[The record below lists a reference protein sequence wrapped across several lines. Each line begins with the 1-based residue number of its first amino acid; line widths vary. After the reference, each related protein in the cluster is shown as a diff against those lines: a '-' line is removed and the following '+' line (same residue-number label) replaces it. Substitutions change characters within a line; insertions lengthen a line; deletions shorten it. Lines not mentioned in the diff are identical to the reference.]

1 MISFIQVID
10 VLRTFAQGHLQ
21 LHKFDFEF
29 REQMPNLATVNEAY
43 PMLYIVPVGT
53 SNIQFG
59 KEFDLDIYCV
69 DRYKKDRSNVGY
81 VISDT
86 ELILSDLSVYLE
98 NQTVFDSSYG
108 STTPINNDLLD
119 YVGGH
124 VMRIRVTV
132 EKQALCEL
140 PFDSESPV
148 PPTCPSALVR
158 NSDGSWSEIV
168 PSGATYILP
177 DTPVTVL
184 DSDGGVLFTTDVVSI
199 TGGNVTAPDAT
210 YLVEYEN
217 GTPIESGSILS
228 GGSVTVQVPNPI
240 VCEDAT
246 AELYFDGELID
257 SLTIPSGG
265 TDSFSIDCSTPLN
278 AVRVSSDEFSHQ
290 HTGTF
295 VHAGELNGKPRY
307 EKIGDPDRE
316 IIYDGTRWLLEKL
329 GGGAHQHLAAIGN
342 EDFPWLANWTDA
354 YLNVNQATI
363 GTYCANG
370 DYAYY
375 RLVDSDGNVLA
386 TGSIPSGDTADI
398 TAPDTALEINSVPTA
413 NFPAGS
419 TIDFQLTDGT
429 NPVTPDSVTVVGNVV
444 TAQVP
449 AGSTLDPDAEAFL
462 TAASISDATITS
474 AIDTLVKDL
483 KDFDIW
489 NKCRAIYPFVGG
501 TATTHKFNL
510 KDPRDADDALR
521 LTFFGGI
528 THSATGAD
536 PNGTTGY
543 ANTFIRASAVGI
555 DDIHLSFY
563 SRENTHTGVGNNTDI
578 GHVTT
583 VSNRCALSCGISN
596 TNSPNS
602 LFGNTITTSTGAAD
616 GFFVCNLQLVSI
628 NTVNSLYKNGV
639 LLASN
644 NTSKVTDVTSSLS
657 LFRTGG
663 AASSYANRECAFA
676 SIGFSLSAT
685 DVANF
690 NTIVQTFNTALSRN
704 V

>member
-10 VLRTFAQGHLQ
+10 VLRTFAQGHFQ
-21 LHKFDFEF
+21 IHKFNFEF

-43 PMLYIVPVGT
+43 PMLYVVPVGT

-140 PFDSESPV
+140 PFDSEAPV

-158 NSDGSWSEIV
+158 NSDGTWSEIV

-199 TGGNVTAPDAT
+199 TGGNVTAP
-210 YLVEYEN
+210 
-217 GTPIESGSILS
+217 
-228 GGSVTVQVPNPI
+228 
-240 VCEDAT
+240 DAT

-295 VHAGELNGKPRY
+295 VHVGELNGKPRY

-316 IIYDGTRWLLEKL
+316 IIYDGTRWVLEKL
-329 GGGAHQHLAAIGN
+329 GGGAHQHLAAVGN

-386 TGSIPSGDTADI
+386 TGSIPSGATADI
-398 TAPDTALEINSVPTA
+398 LAPDATVENSDATYTDTVASGGTLVLPDETINITDQDNNIIDTITFPVYTPISIDIDSYCPPAVTRSTATLMKTGQTTSYRTGDDGDIEAGRATNFTTLDTAPVHND
-413 NFPAGS
+413 GS
-419 TIDFQLTDGT
+419 ATLNTTTNRFTDILGGQT
-429 NPVTPDSVTVVGNVV
+429 YADNIVLDWSTWN
-444 TAQVP
+444 
-449 AGSTLDPDAEAFL
+449 GSTLLGWRRTFNGVTL
-462 TAASISDATITS
+462 SWNN
-474 AIDTLVKDL
+474 AIDEVLAVSIGTFTTGWRLPNFNELNSLMDWEL
-483 KDFDIW
+483 TSRLNYAPLSI
-489 NKCRAIYPFVGG
+489 GG
-501 TATTHKFNL
+501 TWELWTSNSPKVAATT
-510 KDPRDADDALR
+510 AQCIA
-521 LTFFGGI
+521 
-528 THSATGAD
+528 HSSYIQRTK
-536 PNGTTGY
+536 
-543 ANTFIRASAVGI
+543 
-555 DDIHLSFY
+555 
-563 SRENTHTGVGNNTDI
+563 
-578 GHVTT
+578 
-583 VSNRCALSCGISN
+583 
-596 TNSPNS
+596 
-602 LFGNTITTSTGAAD
+602 TSTTTAQYMP
-616 GFFVCNLQLVSI
+616 V
-628 NTVNSLYKNGV
+628 
-639 LLASN
+639 
-644 NTSKVTDVTSSLS
+644 
-657 LFRTGG
+657 RT
-663 AASSYANRECAFA
+663 
-676 SIGFSLSAT
+676 FSLST
-685 DVANF
+685 SN
-690 NTIVQTFNTALSRN
+690 ILS
-704 V
+704 